1 MFGKK
6 TSKQLKRELT
16 GKTIILQKRSI
27 VFHQLHENTQPTPEP
42 TPELTPEQKTE
53 TVKTIKIKPLKS
65 QEFNVIPLASR
76 DTKKIIRKK

>member
-16 GKTIILQKRSI
+16 GKIIIFQKRSI
-27 VFHQLHENTQPTPEP
+27 VSHQ
-42 TPELTPEQKTE
+42 
-53 TVKTIKIKPLKS
+53 S
-65 QEFNVIPLASR
+65 REFNVIPLASR